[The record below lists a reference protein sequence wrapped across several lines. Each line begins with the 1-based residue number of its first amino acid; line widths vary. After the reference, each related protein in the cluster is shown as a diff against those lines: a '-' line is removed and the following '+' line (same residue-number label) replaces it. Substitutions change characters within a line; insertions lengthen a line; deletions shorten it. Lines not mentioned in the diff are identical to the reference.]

1 MSVWVET
8 SKSEN
13 KINIQYPILAKEK
26 EWEMIVLFTSETTL
40 IVLEPGL
47 SDHSVGDYKIDC
59 FNCIQNSWEILPK
72 DFVVSI
78 IQQ

>member
-8 SKSEN
+8 SKFEN
-13 KINIQYPILAKEK
+13 KINIQYPILAKER

-59 FNCIQNSWEILPK
+59 YNIKQDDWEILPK
-72 DFVVSI
+72 DFAVSI
-78 IQQ
+78 IQP